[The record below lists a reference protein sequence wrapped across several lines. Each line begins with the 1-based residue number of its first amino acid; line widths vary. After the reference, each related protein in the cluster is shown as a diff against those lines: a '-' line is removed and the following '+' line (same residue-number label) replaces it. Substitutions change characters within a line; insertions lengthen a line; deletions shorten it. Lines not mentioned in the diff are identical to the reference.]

1 MFVEDW
7 TVSRSTLDRVW
18 EEHFPDVKI
27 PASNRFSKREH
38 CERLKK
44 MINTGDIVA
53 GHNLSPEELEKYKN
67 DKVNILSC
75 LF

>member
-18 EEHFPDVKI
+18 EEHFSDVKN
-27 PASNRFSKREH
+27 PASNRFSKCEH

-44 MINTGDIVA
+44 MINTSDIVA

-67 DKVNILSC
+67 DKVNILSF